1 VPRWQAI
8 TVSNKED
15 MSLEIMIYVKFFL
28 GLLAI
33 INPIG
38 LLPVFVSLTSH
49 QNEAERNHT
58 AKVANVAVVVIL
70 LITMLAGQHILN
82 LFSISLSAF
91 RIAGGTLIAI
101 IAMSMLQG
109 KLSEV
114 KRNQEEDRESSA
126 MESVAVVPLALP
138 LMAGPGAIS
147 SVIVFAAGHNNFANF
162 IGMSITIVLLGLV
175 SFGLFRMAPII
186 FKYLGKTGINVIT
199 RLMGLLMLSMG
210 IEVIAAGIKGLF
222 PTLLG

>member
-1 VPRWQAI
+1 
-8 TVSNKED
+8 

-114 KRNQEEDRESSA
+114 KRNQEEDREASA

-199 RLMGLLMLSMG
+199 RLMGLLMLSLG

>member
-1 VPRWQAI
+1 MEL
-8 TVSNKED
+8 T
-15 MSLEIMIYVKFFL
+15 LYVKFFL
-28 GLLAI
+28 GLVAI

-49 QNEAERNHT
+49 QTEAERNYT
-58 AKVANVAVVVIL
+58 GKVANFAVVVIL
-70 LITMLAGQHILN
+70 LVTIIAGQHILN
-82 LFSISLSAF
+82 MFSISLSAF
-91 RIAGGTLIAI
+91 RIAGGSLIAI

-109 KLSEV
+109 KLGEV

-147 SVIVFAAGHNNFANF
+147 SVIVFAAEHNSLSNF
-162 IGMSITIVLLGLV
+162 IAMFITVIIFGLV
-175 SFGLFRMAPII
+175 SFALFRMASII
-186 FKYLGKTGINVIT
+186 YKILGKTGINVIT
-199 RLMGLLMLSMG
+199 RLMGLLMLSIG

-222 PTLLG
+222 PQLFS

>member
-1 VPRWQAI
+1 
-8 TVSNKED
+8 
-15 MSLEIMIYVKFFL
+15 
-28 GLLAI
+28 
-33 INPIG
+33 
-38 LLPVFVSLTSH
+38 
-49 QNEAERNHT
+49 
-58 AKVANVAVVVIL
+58 VVVIL

-114 KRNQEEDRESSA
+114 KRNQEEDREASA

-199 RLMGLLMLSMG
+199 RLMGLLMLSLG

>member
-1 VPRWQAI
+1 
-8 TVSNKED
+8 
-15 MSLEIMIYVKFFL
+15 MIYVKFFL

-49 QNEAERNHT
+49 QTEAERNHT
-58 AKVANVAVVVIL
+58 GKVANFAVVVIL
-70 LITMLAGQHILN
+70 LVTMLAGQHILN

-147 SVIVFAAGHNNFANF
+147 SVIVFAAGHNSLANF
-162 IGMSITIVLLGLV
+162 FGMFITIVLLGLV
-175 SFGLFRMAPII
+175 SFGLFRMAPVI

-199 RLMGLLMLSMG
+199 RLMGLLMLSLG
-210 IEVIAAGIKGLF
+210 IEVIAAGVKGLF